1 MLKNN
6 LFITLLL
13 PFSLYALGDYR
24 CTEHSL
30 CESCSIDNVDSF
42 DKAVSAGE
50 LTGHLRLAYIHQND
64 DAPNTDA
71 TYATSIGGE
80 LKYETARYYNTSLAL
95 STYVSQ
101 KVSPLSG
108 DFNKGTL
115 NLDFFNADGSS
126 FAYLGEAYADYHNKG
141 FDVRLGRQKLDTP
154 LNDRDD
160 IRMLPNTFEAL
171 TVGYGGIKDFVFVG
185 GYIHRWAGFDS
196 GDDISKFK
204 DIPGDIAENGE
215 HGSYVALLGVMNE
228 SFENIELQAWYY
240 GFDKLTDVVY
250 IDGVYEETYSNDTS
264 ASFGLQFADYSE
276 RDSSKVEGTVYGA
289 MTSASYKPVTLTVAY
304 NSVIDSRTEEN
315 IVIGYGGGPYFSS
328 MEEMTIDKINDAQ
341 AYVASIDLEP
351 LNGLVLSYAFGHF
364 DGKVTA
370 VDVEY
375 EEHDVILTYQ
385 FYEKLDIEASY
396 ADIQDKKQSGA
407 DNAGYNRTLVRMNY
421 NF

>member
-1 MLKNN
+1 M
-6 LFITLLL
+6 FITLLL

-30 CESCSIDNVDSF
+30 CEACSIDNADSF
-42 DKAVSAGE
+42 DKAVSTGE
-50 LTGHLRLAYIHQND
+50 LTGHLRLAYIRQND

-80 LKYETARYYNTSLAL
+80 LKYETARYYNTSLAVA
-95 STYVSQ
+95 TYISQ
-101 KVSPLSG
+101 KVSPASG

-115 NLDFFNADGSS
+115 NPDFFNAEGSS
-126 FAYLGEAYADYHNKG
+126 FAYVGEAYVDYYNKA
-141 FDVRLGRQKLDTP
+141 FNIRLGRQKLDTP

-171 TVGYGGIKDFVFVG
+171 TVGYGGIKDFVFVA

-215 HGSYVALLGVMNE
+215 HGSGVSLFGVMNE
-228 SFENIELQAWYY
+228 SLENIELQAWYY

-250 IDGVYEETYSNDTS
+250 IDGIYEDTYSDDMA
-264 ASFGLQFADYSE
+264 ASLGLQFADYSE

-289 MTSASYKPVTLTVAY
+289 MASASYKPLTLTLAY
-304 NSVIDSRTEEN
+304 NSVVDNRTEEN

-351 LNGLVLSYAFGHF
+351 LNDLVLSYAFGHF
-364 DGKVTA
+364 DGKVAA

-385 FYEKLDIEASY
+385 FYERLDIEASY
-396 ADIQDKKQSGA
+396 ADIRDKKQSGA
-407 DNAGYNRTLVRMNY
+407 DDAGYNRTLVRMNY